1 MGEAIRTLT
10 SVEGVKVAAV
20 FWLTVMEIL
29 ENDAKRMS
37 WVQMSGNARLVEKL
51 IREGGCCY
59 FMMLWFQ
66 IVCYFLWFNFI
77 WF

>member
-37 WVQMSGNARLVEKL
+37 WVQMSGNARLVE
-51 IREGGCCY
+51 
-59 FMMLWFQ
+59 
-66 IVCYFLWFNFI
+66 N
-77 WF
+77 